1 MDFQRLNEIAFR
13 QMGKRKSHFERE
25 VGAAYFHGQ
34 RTGKGAVELRKR
46 LFPEDAAMDDCLL
59 CAGFFHDMCKGMEPH
74 SDNAAFLCRKIL
86 QDELTETEM
95 EQVCRL
101 ILSHD
106 KRHPGTE
113 INTISERLLQ
123 DADVLDHY
131 GSQGIWMS
139 NTYYV
144 YHGQRE
150 MAALGEFYFS
160 EWDGQCRADREK
172 LNFDLSKQIF
182 DEKVAFEAAVIRRML
197 QEAQGLFLPLMNA
210 TSK

>member
-1 MDFQRLNEIAFR
+1 MDFQRLNQIAFR
-13 QMGKRKSHFERE
+13 MMGKRKSHFERE

-46 LFPEDAAMDDCLL
+46 LFPQDSSMDDILL
-59 CAGFFHDMCKGMEPH
+59 CAGFFHDMCKGLEPH
-74 SDNAAFLCRKIL
+74 SDNAAFLCREIL
-86 QDELTETEM
+86 KDELTENEM

-101 ILSHD
+101 IAAHD

-113 INTISERLLQ
+113 INTVWERLLQ
-123 DADVLDHY
+123 DADVMDHY

-139 NTYYV
+139 TTYYV

-150 MAALGEFYFS
+150 MAALGEFYFN
-160 EWDGQCRADREK
+160 EWDQQWKMDRDK

-182 DEKVAFEAAVIRRML
+182 DEKVAFEGDVIRRML
-197 QEAQGLFLPLMNA
+197 QEADGNYII
-210 TSK
+210 

>member
-13 QMGKRKSHFERE
+13 LMGKRKSHYERE

-34 RTGKGAVELRKR
+34 RTGKGAVALRKR
-46 LFPEDAAMDDCLL
+46 LFPEDNSMDDILL
-59 CAGFFHDMCKGMEPH
+59 CAGLFHDMCKGLEPH
-74 SDNAAFLCRKIL
+74 ADNAAFLCRKVL
-86 QDELTETEM
+86 AEELTETEM
-95 EQVCRL
+95 EKVCRL
-101 ILSHD
+101 IYCHD

-113 INTISERLLQ
+113 ENSIWERLLQ

-150 MAALGEFYFS
+150 MAALGEFYFD
-160 EWDGQCRADREK
+160 EWDKQCQMDRVK

-182 DEKVAFEAAVIRRML
+182 DEKVAFEASVIRRML
-197 QEAQGLFLPLMNA
+197 QEADGEYMI
-210 TSK
+210 

>member
-1 MDFQRLNEIAFR
+1 MDLQRLNEIAFR
-13 QMGKRKSHFERE
+13 QMGKRKSHYERE

-34 RTGKGAVELRKR
+34 RTGKGAVALRKR
-46 LFPEDAAMDDCLL
+46 LFPEDNSMDDILL
-59 CAGFFHDMCKGMEPH
+59 CAGMFHDMCKGLEPH
-74 SDNAAFLCRKIL
+74 ADNAAFLCRKIL
-86 QDELTETEM
+86 KDELTEAEM

-101 ILSHD
+101 IYCHD

-113 INTISERLLQ
+113 ENSIWERLLQ

-139 NTYYV
+139 NTFYV

-150 MAALGEFYFS
+150 MAALGEFYFD
-160 EWDGQCRADREK
+160 EWDKQCQMDRMK

-182 DEKVAFEAAVIRRML
+182 DEKVAFEASVIRRML
-197 QEAQGLFLPLMNA
+197 QEADGEYMI
-210 TSK
+210 

>member
-1 MDFQRLNEIAFR
+1 MDFQRLNQIAFR
-13 QMGKRKSHFERE
+13 MMGKRKSHFERE

-46 LFPEDAAMDDCLL
+46 LFPQDSSMDDILL
-59 CAGFFHDMCKGMEPH
+59 CAGFFHDMCKGLEPH

-86 QDELTETEM
+86 KDELTETEM

-101 ILSHD
+101 IYCHD

-113 INTISERLLQ
+113 ENSIWERLLQ

-131 GSQGIWMS
+131 GSQGIWLS

-150 MAALGEFYFS
+150 MAALGEFYFN
-160 EWDGQCRADREK
+160 EWDQQWKMDRDK

-182 DEKVAFEAAVIRRML
+182 DEKVAFEGDVIRRML
-197 QEAQGLFLPLMNA
+197 QEADGNYII
-210 TSK
+210 